1 MLGGRVRY
9 WVPNIERYPKA
20 FRLPTSTDFFY
31 PDFIVMLNDGR
42 ILVIEYK
49 GEQYRGTPDV
59 QEKQNLGQLWAQKS
73 GNLFV
78 MAWQKEK
85 GLNIYQQLDDVLRK

>member
-1 MLGGRVRY
+1 
-9 WVPNIERYPKA
+9 
-20 FRLPTSTDFFY
+20 
-31 PDFIVMLNDGR
+31 MLNDGR

-59 QEKQNLGQLWAQKS
+59 QEKQNLGQLWAQ
-73 GNLFV
+73 NLVIFCYGL
-78 MAWQKEK
+78 AKEK